1 MLYSSKECNAGD
13 GSLTGDPP
21 EARLRNGED
30 SWFSAAISSLPI
42 VTGMHLTEV
51 TNRKSDFSHKA
62 M

>member
-13 GSLTGDPP
+13 SSLTGDPP

-42 VTGMHLTEV
+42 VIGMHLTEV
-51 TNRKSDFSHKA
+51 TNKKSDFSHKA